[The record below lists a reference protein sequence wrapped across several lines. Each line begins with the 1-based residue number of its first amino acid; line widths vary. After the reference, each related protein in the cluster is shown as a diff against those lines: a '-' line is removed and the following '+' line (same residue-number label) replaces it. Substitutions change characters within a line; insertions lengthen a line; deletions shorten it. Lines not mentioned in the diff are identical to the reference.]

1 MLQQKAGAVVI
12 GGGVIGTSI
21 ALRLARKGVDDVF
34 LLEASKVGSGDSSK
48 SGAIVRQH
56 YFHPVLLRWAHRAL
70 QAFHRFEEI
79 YGIDCGFVSAPYLMV
94 CGPEDLT
101 SLKNNVALGRETGVN
116 TRVVSAEEIEDLVP
130 GINAE
135 DLAAGAYEADAGY
148 ANGTQTAEAFAEAAR
163 REGVNV
169 VENCRVLRLNIKAGR
184 ITGVAA
190 DLGDISTDTVI
201 LASGL
206 GALDLAAKVG
216 VRLPIRAMKHEIVI
230 FRRPEE
236 LAPQRPIVSDRV
248 TGLVYRPDG
257 SDGTR
262 VGATDVNEGTWDVPP
277 DDYEDA
283 ATPERVASYAER
295 LTHRFPR
302 FKNPRAV
309 KTYAGLYHMTPDQQP
324 ILGSLGGIEGLYSAT
339 GFSHGFKLSPVVGD
353 LMARCIVDGVEA
365 APELRLFSFER
376 FQKEELIQPRFTY
389 AKGYAG

>member
-1 MLQQKAGAVVI
+1 MI

-21 ALRLARKGVDDVF
+21 ALHLVRKGVEDVL
-34 LLEASKVGSGDSSK
+34 LLEAGKVGSGDTSK

-56 YFHPVLLRWAHRAL
+56 YFHPILLRWAQRAL
-70 QAFHRFEEI
+70 QTFHRFEEI
-79 YGIDCGFVSAPYLMV
+79 YGIACGFVPAPYLMV

-116 TRVVSAEEIEDLVP
+116 TRVVSPEEIEELVP
-130 GINAE
+130 GINGE
-135 DLAAGAYEADAGY
+135 DLVAGAYEADAGY
-148 ANGTQTAEAFAEAAR
+148 ANATQTAEAFAEMAR

-169 VENCRVLRLNIKAGR
+169 VENCKAIRLKVQEDR
-184 ITGVAA
+184 ISGVATE
-190 DLGDISTDTVI
+190 LGDVSTDTVI

-206 GALDLAAKVG
+206 GALDLAAEVG

-236 LAPQRPIVSDRV
+236 LAPQRPVVSDRV

-257 SDGTR
+257 PDGTR

-302 FKNPRAV
+302 FRNPRAV

-353 LMARCIVDGVEA
+353 LMARCIVDGIEA
-365 APELRLFSFER
+365 APELKLFSFER
-376 FQKEELIQPRFTY
+376 FEKEELIQPRFTY
-389 AKGYAG
+389 SKGYAG